1 MSRGE
6 FGAYGSV
13 ETGGFD
19 RRDERY
25 GVPRGAGYQDN
36 GSNDVNR
43 LCELTSTNIF
53 TISNNASSLEKTL
66 KQIGSAN
73 DSHQLRDRVHNMQQ
87 QTNLLVSETA
97 RCLKQLSQ
105 MTRGAPKPQKL
116 QVDRLSNEFKQ
127 SVQRYGIIQKRVAE
141 QSRMSVDSIRSPSR
155 ASQQGFL
162 DDDYG
167 DESTSLLE
175 EEQQRRRVEEL
186 QRQEQVIDFEGDIIR
201 EREER
206 IREIEADILDINEI
220 FRDLGTMQYLDWCIS
235 AFDMQLCRHRNCA
248 HLGKVDECEKVSP
261 VMESLTLRSSTCR
274 PCVSGIPPLTA
285 SPDVMAT
292 VIKAETNSGSPNNGA
307 GTPSASHTFGLT
319 YILPAGSF
327 QLPRWRQIVPSGSP
341 FSYPPFRV

>member
-6 FGAYGSV
+6 FGVYGSV
-13 ETGGFD
+13 ESGGFD
-19 RRDERY
+19 QRDGRY
-25 GVPRGAGYQDN
+25 GAPRAAGYQGD

-73 DSHQLRDRVHNMQQ
+73 DSHQLRERVHNMQQ

-97 RCLKQLSQ
+97 RCLKQLSS

-155 ASQQGFL
+155 ASQGFL

-220 FRDLGTMQYLDWCIS
+220 FRDLGTMVHEQGEMIDTIEANVEKAYGNVESGNKQLEKASQYQKKARKKMCCL
-235 AFDMQLCRHRNCA
+235 LVV
-248 HLGKVDECEKVSP
+248 LLVVG
-261 VMESLTLRSSTCR
+261 
-274 PCVSGIPPLTA
+274 GIIAL
-285 SPDVMAT
+285 
-292 VIKAETNSGSPNNGA
+292 
-307 GTPSASHTFGLT
+307 
-319 YILPAGSF
+319 
-327 QLPRWRQIVPSGSP
+327 IVYLS
-341 FSYPPFRV
+341 VKK

>member
-220 FRDLGTMQYLDWCIS
+220 FRDLGTMVHEQGEMIDTIEANVEKAYGNVESGNKQLEKASQYQKKARKKMCCL
-235 AFDMQLCRHRNCA
+235 LVV
-248 HLGKVDECEKVSP
+248 LLVVG
-261 VMESLTLRSSTCR
+261 
-274 PCVSGIPPLTA
+274 GIIAL
-285 SPDVMAT
+285 
-292 VIKAETNSGSPNNGA
+292 
-307 GTPSASHTFGLT
+307 
-319 YILPAGSF
+319 
-327 QLPRWRQIVPSGSP
+327 IVYLS
-341 FSYPPFRV
+341 VKK